1 MAVAQHKVI
10 DAQKVANTFAGLAF
24 DDLVIAQF
32 MTTTPFERFH
42 GTEKSSVS
50 VKVPTLLPAR
60 RYAMRNDRTDPIEY
74 DVYEEQERTLN
85 LEGGHIYSGVKI
97 IDEQVDFDNIQAN
110 TLIPVQATAVTRDVE
125 YLSADAIAKAP
136 HPVTIGGTEKNH
148 WRSLLIARNVLDKL
162 RVDGQRILLVGSD
175 YEMSLLDDK
184 RFTTSIS
191 AGDGRADS
199 ALGNATIGSLAG
211 FTVVRSNLVEP
222 GTAYALT
229 TSSFFSA
236 TATPYIPQGVPFGAS
251 ASYRGYTLR
260 WLQDYDVDRF
270 YNRSVVDFY
279 YGVSHVLDHQFVL
292 RDEEFKS
299 IDKKVGHQE
308 RVLDG
313 DFYLR
318 SIKLTLDGTSELGL
332 ASQSPDG
339 AGGFKGATLAS
350 ALKITESGITV
361 PAAAA

>member
-10 DAQKVANTFAGLAF
+10 DAQKVASTFAGLVF
-24 DDLVIAQF
+24 DDVVIPQF
-32 MTTTPFERFH
+32 ITTKPFENFH
-42 GTEKSSVS
+42 GTDKSSVS
-50 VKVPTLLPAR
+50 IRVPSLLPAR
-60 RYAMRNDRTDPIEY
+60 RYAMRNDRSEPIQY

-85 LEGGHIYSGVKI
+85 LNGGHIYSGVKI
-97 IDEQVDFDNIQAN
+97 IDEQVDFDDIQAN
-110 TLIPVQATAVTRDVE
+110 TLLPAQATAVTRDVE
-125 YLSADAIAKAP
+125 YLSGDAVKNAP

-199 ALGNATIGSLAG
+199 ALGNATLGSLAG
-211 FTVVRSNLVEP
+211 FTVVRSSEVEP
-222 GTAYALT
+222 DAAYALT

-236 TATPYIPQGVPFGAS
+236 TATPYIPVSVPFGAS

-260 WLQDYDVDRF
+260 WLQDYDVDYF
-270 YNRSVVDFY
+270 VNRSVVDFY
-279 YGVSHVLDHQFVL
+279 YGVSHVMDHQFVL

-299 IDKKVGHQE
+299 LDKKLGHQE
-308 RVLDG
+308 SILDG

-318 SIKLTLDGTSELGL
+318 SIKLTLGGESELGL
-332 ASQSPDG
+332 AEQGDG
-339 AGGFKGATLAS
+339 AGATLAA

-361 PAAAA
+361 PAGA

>member
-10 DAQKVANTFAGLAF
+10 DAQKVASTFAGLVF
-24 DDLVIAQF
+24 DDLVLSQF
-32 MTTTPFERFH
+32 MTTKPFENFH

-50 VKVPTLLPAR
+50 IKVPSLLPAR
-60 RYAMRNDRTDPIEY
+60 RYAMRNDRSEPIQY

-97 IDEQVDFDNIQAN
+97 IDEQVDFDDIQAN
-110 TLIPVQATAVTRDVE
+110 TLLPVQATAVTRDVE
-125 YLSADAIAKAP
+125 YLSADAIANAP
-136 HPVTIGGTEKNH
+136 HPVVIGGTEKNH

-191 AGDGRADS
+191 AGDGRADT
-199 ALGNATIGSLAG
+199 ALGNATLGSLAG

-222 GTAYALT
+222 DTAYALT

-236 TATPYIPQGVPFGAS
+236 TATPYIPQSVPFGAS

-260 WLQDYDVDRF
+260 WLQDYDVD
-270 YNRSVVDFY
+270 YYVNRSVVDFY
-279 YGVSHVLDHQFVL
+279 YGVSHVEDYQFVL

-299 IDKKVGHQE
+299 LDKKLGHQE
-308 RVLDG
+308 QVLDG
-313 DFYLR
+313 NFYLR

-332 ASQSPDG
+332 ATQSDN
-339 AGGFKGATLAS
+339 KGAALAS
-350 ALKITESGITV
+350 ALKITEDSIV
-361 PAAAA
+361 VPDPAA